1 MYVYSWS
8 EILVMVALV
17 LAITVA
23 PMAVLGGY
31 QVPLKPKRK
40 QRKVER

>member
-1 MYVYSWS
+1 MYLKT

-23 PMAVLGGY
+23 LMAVLGGY